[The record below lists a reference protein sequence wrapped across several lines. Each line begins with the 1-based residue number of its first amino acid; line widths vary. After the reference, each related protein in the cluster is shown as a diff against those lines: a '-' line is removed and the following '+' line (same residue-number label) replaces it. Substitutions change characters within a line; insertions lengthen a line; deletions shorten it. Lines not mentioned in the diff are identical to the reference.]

1 MSEVLFSVDG
11 HVARVRLNRPAA
23 LNAINGAMNLA
34 LREVWNEV
42 NRNPSIRVVLLSAE
56 GEKAFCV
63 GADLKDATAPSE
75 RIAFGGGITGV
86 GGPLLTVVKP
96 IVAAVQGYVLGG
108 GFELAMCADV
118 IVAAEAAEFGLP
130 ETAVGVIGDCGVVH
144 RAIRQLP
151 YRVALGMILTGG
163 RLSAGEA
170 LRHGLVNEV
179 VKREAVESAVE
190 AWCERLL
197 AASPLA
203 VQAAKD
209 AALSRLDHPLAVA
222 LASRFERIESYAFT
236 ADCSE
241 SRQAFLAKRSP
252 SWLGR

>member
-1 MSEVLFSVDG
+1 MSEVLFSIDG
-11 HVARVRLNRPAA
+11 HVARIRLNRPAA
-23 LNAINGAMNLA
+23 LNAINGAMNIA
-34 LREVWNEV
+34 LREAWNEI
-42 NRNPSIRVVLLSAE
+42 NRNPSIWVVALSAE

-63 GADLKDATAPSE
+63 GADLKEPAPTAE

-86 GGPLLTVVKP
+86 GGPLLTVTKP

-108 GFELAMCADV
+108 GFELAVCADV
-118 IVAAEAAEFGLP
+118 IVAAETAEFGLP

-179 VKREAVESAVE
+179 VKREGVESAVE
-190 AWCERLL
+190 AWCGRLL

-209 AALSRLDHPLAVA
+209 AALSRLDHPLALA
-222 LASRFERIESYAFT
+222 LASRFERIESYASSC
-236 ADCSE
+236 DYSE
-241 SRQAFLAKRSP
+241 AKEAFLAKRSP
-252 SWLGR
+252 RWLGY